1 MPPRRSTRVSSKYFP
16 PKDSE
21 SEEDDKE
28 ESDYDP
34 SDDSD
39 VNEAWSGAKTTRKRK
54 STDMGGK
61 KANAKKPNPP
71 KKPKPAKKTNP
82 TKSSAKESRKKG
94 KAVPVNEDLE
104 LDRNNNKD
112 GSMDDDDSDDDD
124 TADWEE
130 VKDAEVFDIDSYQ
143 PELPNNLKIT
153 VEKPK
158 KQKNQG
164 DWVERLIRQEINRI
178 RKNVQFSVHK
188 SHLLLLMGRLRY
200 LNSLANDPI
209 IRGLA
214 LSIIPKKFKLS
225 KEPVDKSV
233 EKLFNF
239 VNKEFELNIDL
250 ERETDRFPY
259 LSIISSFTSKT
270 ITSQMVFALVMVAI
284 CRILRLP
291 SRLCYFL
298 NPVPVKASNL
308 ITKKTKL
315 KKVNTGSASSGTSS
329 VFSVDY
335 DSDNEDRDSSQDW
348 KYNYHWMEVFDK
360 SKKQWVAFNFKNDE
374 IQNEPYEISSN
385 LGLETTYVL
394 AIDEENFISD
404 LTPKY
409 AVDWVSHA
417 FKKRRLEDDWWE
429 KTLKLFQRPKSSMYD
444 DADKKEFDKILSKA
458 PLPKTLSGFKNHPLF
473 VLQRDILKFQAIYPP
488 DAPTLGFFNEMPV
501 FSRDCVHLLKS
512 RETWLR
518 SARTVKVG
526 EDPYKVVDSR
536 FKNDDK
542 RGRKAKLDLFGEWQ
556 TQQYEPPVAKD
567 GIVPRNAYGNVEL
580 FQECMLPY
588 GTVYLKQQGL
598 PRLAAKLKIDYAPA
612 VTGFDCVKN
621 HRITRPIIEGVV
633 VCEEYKDILL
643 DAWNEKQEIDRQ
655 KKAADRKKRIY
666 SNWKRLIKGLLI
678 RRNLKIKYG

>member
-250 ERETDRFPY
+250 E
-259 LSIISSFTSKT
+259 L
-270 ITSQMVFALVMVAI
+270 
-284 CRILRLP
+284 
-291 SRLCYFL
+291 
-298 NPVPVKASNL
+298 PVKASNL

-348 KYNYHWMEVFDK
+348 KTMK
-360 SKKQWVAFNFKNDE
+360 FKMS
-374 IQNEPYEISSN
+374 PYEISSN

-598 PRLAAKLKIDYAPA
+598 LRLAAKLKIDYAPA